1 MTLCSTQT
9 TMSARIKQPTG
20 KKLNNGVKEG
30 GVAGDKEN
38 KIIHSHHWEKLKQIL
53 NMQFQCYNFLIKLDQ
68 SRTKALKNRKGA
80 KYSPWKSIYFTSRWK
95 LCENLC
101 HTTFCHIHRTG
112 SKKSVNCAHQGDG
125 WGFDHHKSV
134 FLFFLNFTAPKTLR
148 DIMALSQQ
156 HYGEEARL

>member
-1 MTLCSTQT
+1 
-9 TMSARIKQPTG
+9 MSARIKQPTG

-101 HTTFCHIHRTG
+101 DTTFCHIHRTQAVKRVWIVLIKVMDG
-112 SKKSVNCAHQGDG
+112 GLTTTNLSFFFFKLHSSKNSAGHNGPLSA
-125 WGFDHHKSV
+125 
-134 FLFFLNFTAPKTLR
+134 
-148 DIMALSQQ
+148 ALWRRSSFVIT
-156 HYGEEARL
+156 